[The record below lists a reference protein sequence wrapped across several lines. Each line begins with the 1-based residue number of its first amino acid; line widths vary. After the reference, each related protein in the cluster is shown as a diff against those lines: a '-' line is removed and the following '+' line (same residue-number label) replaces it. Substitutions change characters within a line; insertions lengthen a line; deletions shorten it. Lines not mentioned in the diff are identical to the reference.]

1 MIRQYVKT
9 RYKNISIRY
18 QITPNFQ
25 QNMRLTK
32 TAMTPQT
39 FRALVTKAKKTL
51 AAVETL
57 STVDLPK
64 ASTVKQSPGDCDTIV
79 KVRYY
84 AILDYDRS
92 L

>member
-1 MIRQYVKT
+1 
-9 RYKNISIRY
+9 
-18 QITPNFQ
+18 
-25 QNMRLTK
+25 MRLTK
-32 TAMTPQT
+32 SAMTPQT

-57 STVDLPK
+57 STADLPK

-84 AILDYDRS
+84 AVLDYDRS